1 MANEPQDLTLA
12 ESAELKVLSLNP
24 FNNAKRKQR
33 LEELKRK
40 KAAYEEHQ
48 KQIALHNQKV
58 MATVMYSIHRDKEV
72 KRLID
77 DSFSFVQ
84 SLLLNHSA
92 DLTSL
97 IKNQTTTREDCKLV
111 LEEIVDARLPSGDNF
126 NDFSKRYNR
135 YSAICIAHFLD
146 AAFGFTKDEALKA
159 EFDASSNKFFCA
171 LKDLV
176 LQYNLNFMHLNS
188 NDGKDYSGIRDK
200 QCCYNKLVQ
209 ILNTDKYLNPST
221 SDTLNDW
228 QEPTSIFVIKTNEE
242 IRKLDNKSNQS
253 ADSK

>member
-12 ESAELKVLSLNP
+12 ESAELKVLSLNL
-24 FNNAKRKQR
+24 FNNDKRKKR

-58 MATVMYSIHRDKEV
+58 IATVMYSSHRDKEV

-84 SLLLNHSA
+84 SLLSSNSA
-92 DLTSL
+92 ALTSL

-111 LEEIVDARLPSGDNF
+111 LEEIVDARVPTEHTFD
-126 NDFSKRYNR
+126 DFFKRYNR

-146 AAFGFTKDEALKA
+146 AAFGFTKDEALKTK
-159 EFDASSNKFFCA
+159 FDASPNKIFYA
-171 LKDLV
+171 LKDIV
-176 LQYNLNFMHLNS
+176 MQYNLDFMNLNA
-188 NDGKDYSGIRDK
+188 NNGKDYSGIRDK
-200 QCCYNKLVQ
+200 QCCYSKLVD
-209 ILNTDKYLNPST
+209 ILNTDKYSNPSV

-228 QEPTSIFVIKTNEE
+228 QEPTSMFVITTNAE
-242 IRKLDNKSNQS
+242 IRKLDNNRKRQ
-253 ADSK
+253 D